1 MWKRKWQWNNQY
13 PGKRESWLITSIF
26 IYNGGGR
33 GGENAEDT
41 ITGIIS
47 AESENDV
54 AIIRN
59 GDGVLGRWQIELS
72 VEQTS
77 LIKIQRV
84 FQIDLFHVFVRGT
97 ANTDHVESVS
107 V

>member
-1 MWKRKWQWNNQY
+1 MKWVV
-13 PGKRESWLITSIF
+13 GKYDYTRIV
-26 IYNGGGR
+26 G
-33 GGENAEDT
+33 
-41 ITGIIS
+41 

-54 AIIRN
+54 AIVRD
-59 GDGVLGRWQIELS
+59 GDSVLGRWQIELS

-77 LIKIQRV
+77 LIEIQRV

>member
-1 MWKRKWQWNNQY
+1 MAVKQ
-13 PGKRESWLITSIF
+13 PVS
-26 IYNGGGR
+26 
-33 GGENAEDT
+33 
-41 ITGIIS
+41 GIIS

-84 FQIDLFHVFVRGT
+84 LQIDLFHIFVRGT

>member
-1 MWKRKWQWNNQY
+1 MEQ
-13 PGKRESWLITSIF
+13 PVS
-26 IYNGGGR
+26 
-33 GGENAEDT
+33 
-41 ITGIIS
+41 GIIS

-84 FQIDLFHVFVRGT
+84 LQIDLFHIFVRGT

>member
-1 MWKRKWQWNNQY
+1 MAVEQ
-13 PGKRESWLITSIF
+13 PVS
-26 IYNGGGR
+26 
-33 GGENAEDT
+33 
-41 ITGIIS
+41 GIIS

-84 FQIDLFHVFVRGT
+84 LQIDLFHIFVRGT

>member
-1 MWKRKWQWNNQY
+1 MEQ
-13 PGKRESWLITSIF
+13 PVS
-26 IYNGGGR
+26 
-33 GGENAEDT
+33 
-41 ITGIIS
+41 GIIS

-54 AIIRN
+54 AIIWN

-84 FQIDLFHVFVRGT
+84 LQIDLFHIFVRGT

>member
-1 MWKRKWQWNNQY
+1 MAVEQ
-13 PGKRESWLITSIF
+13 PVS
-26 IYNGGGR
+26 
-33 GGENAEDT
+33 
-41 ITGIIS
+41 GIIS

-84 FQIDLFHVFVRGT
+84 LQIDLFHIFIRGT